1 MTMYNISVEQYN
13 QLREKE
19 ETMKKQ
25 KNKMKTVYEYMTLV
39 FAVVG
44 TLAMVSAVGAI
55 ETDQYL
61 LGAAAVMTGIT
72 SYLMTMFSQSLFAE
86 AEAREKSSWNDLNEY
101 YINGGK

>member
-19 ETMKKQ
+19 EKEKTMKK
-25 KNKMKTVYEYMTLV
+25 KIYEYMTVV
-39 FAVVG
+39 FAVMG

-61 LGAAAVMTGIT
+61 LGASAMCVGFASFVMT
-72 SYLMTMFSQSLFAE
+72 LFSQQLYSE
-86 AEAREKSSWNDLNEY
+86 AK
-101 YINGGK
+101 

>member
-19 ETMKKQ
+19 EKEKTMKK
-25 KNKMKTVYEYMTLV
+25 KIYEYMTVV
-39 FAVVG
+39 FAIMG

-61 LGAAAVMTGIT
+61 LGASAVCVGFASFVMT
-72 SYLMTMFSQSLFAE
+72 LFSQQLYSE
-86 AEAREKSSWNDLNEY
+86 AK
-101 YINGGK
+101 

>member
-19 ETMKKQ
+19 EKEKNMKK
-25 KNKMKTVYEYMTLV
+25 KIYEYMTVV
-39 FAVVG
+39 FAVMG

-61 LGAAAVMTGIT
+61 LGASAVCVGFASFVMT
-72 SYLMTMFSQSLFAE
+72 LFSQQLYSE
-86 AEAREKSSWNDLNEY
+86 AK
-101 YINGGK
+101 